1 MLPEIEKIEV
11 LFLEKCREWLDV
23 VKRKD
28 RLAFADK
35 MKLVKRRLREVNP
48 DYVKSYEVM
57 HRLLEAVKS

>member
-1 MLPEIEKIEV
+1 
-11 LFLEKCREWLDV
+11 V